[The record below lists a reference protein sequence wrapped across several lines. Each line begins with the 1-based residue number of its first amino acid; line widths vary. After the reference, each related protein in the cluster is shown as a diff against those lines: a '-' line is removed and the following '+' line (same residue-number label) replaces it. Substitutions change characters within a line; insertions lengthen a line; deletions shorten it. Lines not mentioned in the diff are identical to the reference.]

1 MCVTAA
7 LSIEKKKKKKEWINS
22 KVLLYSPENYI
33 QYPVINHE
41 GKKYVYA

>member
-7 LSIEKKKKKKEWINS
+7 LSIEKKEKEWINS
-22 KVLLYSPENYI
+22 KVLLYGLENYI

-41 GKKYVYA
+41 DKECVYA

>member
-7 LSIEKKKKKKEWINS
+7 LSIEKKGERMDKQQ
-22 KVLLYSPENYI
+22 VLLYSSENYI

-41 GKKYVYA
+41 GKKYVCA